1 MARPN
6 RHRAKRSA
14 PPRRLTVRIEEIA
27 AGGDGVAL
35 VDGARVFVPLTAP
48 GDVAEIEA
56 RGERGTLIG
65 VMTPGPDRAEPSCRH
80 YGRCGG
86 CALQHV
92 DADFYRAWKRG
103 RVVSA
108 LAREGFGAD
117 LVAALIETPAASRR
131 RAAFAVT
138 KRGGRTLIG
147 FNARRSSDI
156 VDLEDC
162 RILHPDLLARLDPVR
177 SLASTISADRF
188 DLSLTLCDNGVDAA
202 IAGDAVTEPV
212 GAALSAVI
220 SAMRAAGIVR
230 LSLNGET
237 IAAIASPLVHFDGV
251 PVSPPPGGFLQA
263 SREGEAALI
272 SLVRAAAG
280 KARKIAD
287 LFAGC
292 GTFAL
297 PLAKIATVTAV
308 DGDRASIEA
317 LATAAAAAQGAGM
330 KINPVKTEMRDLFER
345 PLTVKE
351 LKGFDAIVF
360 DPPRAGALMQAT
372 EIARSRAPVVIGVS
386 CNPVSFARDA
396 AVLRD
401 GGYELTEVT
410 PVDQF
415 VYSSHVE
422 LVGVFRR

>member
-1 MARPN
+1 
-6 RHRAKRSA
+6 
-14 PPRRLTVRIEEIA
+14 VRIDEIA

-35 VDGARVFVPLTAP
+35 VEGARVFVPLTAP
-48 GDVAEIEA
+48 GDAAEIEA
-56 RGERGTLIG
+56 RGERGTLIS
-65 VMTPGPDRAEPSCRH
+65 VTTPGPDRAEPPCRH

-92 DADFYRAWKRG
+92 KADFYRAWKRG

-108 LAREGFGAD
+108 LAREGFDAG
-117 LVAALIETPAASRR
+117 LVAPLIETPAASRR

-138 KRGGRTLIG
+138 KRGGRTLVG

-188 DLSLTLCDNGVDAA
+188 DLSLTLCDNGVNAA

>member
-1 MARPN
+1 M
-6 RHRAKRSA
+6 
-14 PPRRLTVRIEEIA
+14 RIEEIA

-56 RGERGTLIG
+56 RGERGMLIG

-108 LAREGFGAD
+108 LPREGFGAD

-162 RILHPDLLARLDPVR
+162 RILHQDLLARLDPVR

-297 PLAKIATVTAV
+297 PLAKTATVTAV

-345 PLTVKE
+345 PLTLKE

>member
-56 RGERGTLIG
+56 RGERGMLIG

-263 SREGEAALI
+263 SREGEAMRVHL
-272 SLVRAAAG
+272 LVAA
-280 KARKIAD
+280 
-287 LFAGC
+287 
-292 GTFAL
+292 
-297 PLAKIATVTAV
+297 
-308 DGDRASIEA
+308 SW
-317 LATAAAAAQGAGM
+317 
-330 KINPVKTEMRDLFER
+330 
-345 PLTVKE
+345 
-351 LKGFDAIVF
+351 
-360 DPPRAGALMQAT
+360 
-372 EIARSRAPVVIGVS
+372 
-386 CNPVSFARDA
+386 
-396 AVLRD
+396 
-401 GGYELTEVT
+401 
-410 PVDQF
+410 
-415 VYSSHVE
+415 
-422 LVGVFRR
+422 